1 MKPTSN
7 CVIEYISQGDPCPC
21 HPEASAIMIEVMKK
35 VVQEYLV
42 PKVLKQ
48 LIRQIID
55 DELVLS
61 EEIITEK

>member
-1 MKPTSN
+1 
-7 CVIEYISQGDPCPC
+7 
-21 HPEASAIMIEVMKK
+21 MIEVMKK